1 MTETAFSFTPY
12 RVLLV
17 EDNDFI
23 RLTVR
28 RHLNCLGFDEVLEAA
43 NGFEGMKLLESGH
56 PDIVVCDIRMEPVNG
71 FDFLD
76 HVRGASSPHR
86 GLPFVFLTASA
97 DPSDVKKAMD
107 SGIDGYLL
115 KPVSADD
122 LAKKM
127 AEILSRIKK

>member
-1 MTETAFSFTPY
+1 MPEFNFEPY

-23 RLTVR
+23 RFTVR
-28 RHLNCLGFDEVLEAA
+28 KHLGSLGFKDVLEAP
-43 NGFEGMKLLESGH
+43 NGFEGMKQLETHH
-56 PDIVVCDIRMEPVNG
+56 PDIVVCDIKMEPVNG

-76 HVRGASSPHR
+76 HVRGKGSPYR
-86 GLPFVFLTASA
+86 KMPVIFLTASA

-115 KPVSADD
+115 KPVAVDD
-122 LAKKM
+122 LKKKLTGLLQK
-127 AEILSRIKK
+127 IQK